1 MRESPRELSHVELC
15 VGESVRIDDQ
25 ILTVL
30 EICEGEVIFRIDMA
44 TDVELNDF
52 ETGNFGTGDFDYGAG
67 RERESAMRLPPR

>member
-15 VGESVRIDDQ
+15 VGDSVRIDDQ

-30 EICEGEVIFRIDMA
+30 EICEGEVTFRIDMA

-52 ETGNFGTGDFDYGAG
+52 ETLDFDCGAR

>member
-15 VGESVRIDDQ
+15 VGDSVRIDDQ

-30 EICEGEVIFRIDMA
+30 EICEGEVTFRIDMA

-52 ETGNFGTGDFDYGAG
+52 ETVDFDYGVA